1 MSHEKQLTRNAGR
14 VALGTTVSRV
24 LGYIRD
30 MLVAHVFGAGLMAD
44 AFYAAYRIPNLLRRL
59 LGEGSLSASFIPVLS
74 EYLNTKSKEETQELI
89 NIVFT
94 ALTIIL
100 TVLMILGIIFAPQI
114 VHVIAYGF
122 TSDPEKFAL
131 TVSLTRLMFPFLLFI
146 CLAAL
151 LLGIANTL
159 SRFFIAAVAP
169 ASLSVAEIVF
179 VMAIAPLLTP
189 DNQIKGLAIS
199 VIAGGLGQFIIQWP
213 QIRNMGWHLKFKIN
227 FNHPGL
233 KKIGLL
239 MLPALIGLSVDQINA
254 FVDTMLG
261 SSLEQGSIT
270 ALYYSNRVMQLPLA
284 IFGIAFS
291 SVALPAMSKAVAEKN
306 MPALKETFNFAVRF
320 IIFILVP
327 SAIGLMVIGFP
338 IIHVLFE
345 RGQFNRHATMLTNS
359 AMFYYSLGLPAYAI
373 AKVVASAFYSHQET
387 KTPVK
392 IAAMAMVLNVILCL
406 ILMRFMGVGGLALA
420 SAIAS
425 YFNSGALL
433 LILRKKIGLLGIRR
447 ILKTTVKTLTAGA
460 VMAVSSYWIAFKLL
474 STRPFWGMTLSL
486 LGGVIIYFGMSIILD
501 MEERKPLLAFF
512 GYVEK

>member
-1 MSHEKQLTRNAGR
+1 MSHEKQLTKHAGR
-14 VALGTTVSRV
+14 VAMGTMVSRI

-30 MLVAHVFGAGLMAD
+30 MLVAHLFGAGLAAD

-89 NIVFT
+89 NVVFT
-94 ALTIIL
+94 VL
-100 TVLMILGIIFAPQI
+100 TVVLVVLMALGMIFAPQI
-114 VHVIAYGF
+114 VNIIAYGF
-122 TSDPEKFAL
+122 TSNPEKLEL
-131 TVSLTRLMFPFLLFI
+131 TINLTRLMFPFLLFI

-169 ASLSVAEIVF
+169 ASLSIAEIGF
-179 VMAIAPLLTP
+179 IMGIAPLLAP
-189 DNQIKGLAIS
+189 DNQVKGLAIS
-199 VIAGGLGQFIIQWP
+199 VIVGGLGQFMIQWP
-213 QIRNMGWHLKFKIN
+213 QIRNMGWKLRFKFN

-233 KKIGLL
+233 KRIGML
-239 MLPALIGLSVDQINA
+239 MIPALLGLSVDQINA
-254 FVDTMLG
+254 FVDTVLG
-261 SSLEQGSIT
+261 SFLQQGSIT

-291 SVALPAMSKAVAEKN
+291 TVALPAMSRSVAEN
-306 MPALKETFNFAVRF
+306 NIPALKETFNFAVRF
-320 IIFILVP
+320 IVFILVP
-327 SAIGLMVIGFP
+327 SAIGLMVIGYP

-345 RGQFNRHATMLTNS
+345 HGQFDSHATALTNS

-392 IAAMAMVLNVILCL
+392 IAAVAMVINAVLCV
-406 ILMRFMGVGGLALA
+406 ILMRFMGVGGLALG

-425 YFNSGALL
+425 YFNAGALIYL
-433 LILRKKIGLLGIRR
+433 LRRKIGLLGIKR
-447 ILKTTVKTLTAGA
+447 ILKTVYKTLTAGA
-460 VMAVSSYWIAFKLL
+460 VMAVFSYWIAFHLFAGK
-474 STRPFWGMTLSL
+474 PFLGMVLAL
-486 LGGVIIYFGMSIILD
+486 AGGAGIYFLMAILLD
-501 MEERKPLLAFF
+501 MEERKPLLAMF
-512 GYVEK
+512 ER

>member
-1 MSHEKQLTRNAGR
+1 MSQEKQLTKNAGR
-14 VALGTTVSRV
+14 VALGTMVSRI

-74 EYLNTKSKEETQELI
+74 EYLNTRSKEETQELI

-94 ALTIIL
+94 ALAIVL
-100 TVLMILGIIFAPQI
+100 AVLMLLGIVFAPQI
-114 VHVIAYGF
+114 VHIIAYGF

-131 TVSLTRLMFPFLLFI
+131 TVNLTRLMFPFLLFI

-179 VMAIAPLLTP
+179 VMGIAPLLTP

-199 VIAGGLGQFIIQWP
+199 VIAGGLGQFLIQWP

-233 KKIGLL
+233 KRIGLL

-254 FVDTMLG
+254 FVDTMLA

-306 MPALKETFNFAVRF
+306 KPVLKETFNFAVRF

-327 SAIGLMVIGFP
+327 SAIGLMVIGYP

-345 RGQFNRHATMLTNS
+345 RGQFNRHATLLTNS

-387 KTPVK
+387 RTPVK
-392 IAAMAMVLNVILCL
+392 IAAMAMILNVILCL
-406 ILMRFMGVGGLALA
+406 ILMRYMGVGGLALA
-420 SAIAS
+420 SAVAS

-447 ILKTTVKTLTAGA
+447 IIKTTLKTLTAGV
-460 VMAVSSYWIAFKLL
+460 VMAVFAYWVAFRLL
-474 STRPFWGMTLSL
+474 ANQPFWGMTLSL
-486 LGGVIIYFGMSIILD
+486 LGGVLVYYAMSIVLD

-512 GYVEK
+512 GKQ